1 MSKFFG
7 EGNNSSDSEDNRS
20 DNGSEDANVKKTNP
34 NYDYVSIK

>member
-20 DNGSEDANVKKTNP
+20 ENGSEDGNNKKVNP
-34 NYDYVSIK
+34 SYDYVFVL